1 MDGGRRFFQAVRSD
15 GDVGGNESE
24 CGREDFEAAQG
35 SAGSPEE
42 VNFHKIIW
50 EDHFPLAYAIGISLE
65 EFEHM
70 TPTELGYCLKG
81 YEMRRKMQDRAVW
94 EYFGTYGLSAVMTA
108 VEHCLAGSKAVS
120 KYIEKPNLQDGTLQ
134 SRPLTE
140 EEKMLE
146 VDKFFAQEEARRI
159 NWRRT
164 HRKKMEQQGGDVS

>member
-1 MDGGRRFFQAVRSD
+1 
-15 GDVGGNESE
+15 
-24 CGREDFEAAQG
+24 
-35 SAGSPEE
+35 
-42 VNFHKIIW
+42 
-50 EDHFPLAYAIGISLE
+50 
-65 EFEHM
+65 M

-81 YEMRRKMQDRAVW
+81 YEMRRKMQDMAVW

-108 VEHCLAGSKAVS
+108 VEHCLAGTKAVS

>member
-1 MDGGRRFFQAVRSD
+1 M
-15 GDVGGNESE
+15 
-24 CGREDFEAAQG
+24 
-35 SAGSPEE
+35 
-42 VNFHKIIW
+42 
-50 EDHFPLAYAIGISLE
+50 AYAIGISLE
-65 EFEHM
+65 EFKHM
-70 TPTELGYCLKG
+70 TPTELGYCLNG
-81 YEMRRKMQDRAVW
+81 YEMRRKMHDRAVW

-134 SRPLTE
+134 SRSLTE

-164 HRKKMEQQGGDVS
+164 HKKKTEQQGGDAS

>member
-1 MDGGRRFFQAVRSD
+1 
-15 GDVGGNESE
+15 
-24 CGREDFEAAQG
+24 
-35 SAGSPEE
+35 
-42 VNFHKIIW
+42 
-50 EDHFPLAYAIGISLE
+50 
-65 EFEHM
+65 M

-81 YEMRRKMQDRAVW
+81 YEMRRKRQDRAVW

-164 HRKKMEQQGGDVS
+164 HKKTEQQGGDVS